1 MSVYNLIE
9 YSNSYSKT
17 SGILWQYFRDEPD
30 DDYITHSELFKFK
43 SRFTNSTNNDGIQV
57 AEIAK
62 LLKYLSNFGRNLE
75 MLPINCE
82 INLI

>member
-1 MSVYNLIE
+1 MHSLLFNGI
-9 YSNSYSKT
+9 SKQK
-17 SGILWQYFRDEPD
+17 LFYFKKYFRDEPD

-43 SRFTNSTNNDGIQV
+43 SRLTNSTNNDGIQV

-75 MLPINCE
+75 MLLINCE